1 MKLNPT
7 SMLYGTLLLTLTS
20 LISQLLGFIYRIFLS
35 RLVGSEVLGLYQ
47 LIMPVYSVLMS
58 ITAVGLTAAASNLS
72 ARYHALGNHR
82 AIHQTLKRCL
92 AFFFVLFFV
101 PALVVLLFS
110 DPISVYLLGDAR
122 TQLGLLL
129 LLPCILLTGVENLH
143 KHYFYG
149 TGNIRPPAAVET
161 AEQFIRSAAVLTLLV
176 LFLPQTPERTV
187 GLIVVGMIL
196 CELFSSITLLTLYRR
211 HMGPRLSGPGET
223 TKVLTRRIWAI
234 ALPIGCTSLL
244 GNLMSSVNSVL
255 IPQRLVAGGMDV
267 TAAMSAFGVL
277 FGMSLPLLYLPS
289 AFIGAMGLILV
300 PKLSES
306 AALGRRREICR
317 RIQKALLATSVLTM
331 PAMAFLVVL
340 GPTIGVFLFQE
351 PTVGD
356 YLIPLSVGVLLSC
369 YQSILSC
376 SLNGVGRQGLAA
388 GNALISDAVQLAFTF
403 FAVERFGLIGYVAGF
418 LVSSAVGVLL
428 NWRGV
433 ARATGLKP
441 QFFQWLI
448 SPALSALL
456 AGLCINLLF
465 QVLLQRGLSAVPSAI
480 GCFVFGTILY
490 LSALQAQGV
499 HPLQLFHLPR
509 S

>member
-7 SMLYGTLLLTLTS
+7 SMFYGTLLLTLTS
-20 LISQLLGFIYRIFLS
+20 LVSQLLGFVYRIFLS
-35 RLVGSEVLGLYQ
+35 RLVGAEVLGLYQ

-58 ITAVGLTAAASNLS
+58 ITAVGLTVAASNLS

-82 AIHQTLKRCL
+82 AVHQTLKRCL
-92 AFFFVLFFV
+92 AAFFLLFSL
-101 PALVVLLFS
+101 PALAVLLFS

-122 TQLGLLL
+122 TQLGLIL

-161 AEQFIRSAAVLTLLV
+161 AEQLIRSAAVLTLLV
-176 LFLPQTPERTV
+176 LFLPQSPERTV
-187 GLIVVGMIL
+187 GIIVVGMIL
-196 CELFSSITLLTLYRR
+196 CELFSSVTLLILYRR
-211 HMGPRLSGPGET
+211 HIGPRLSGPGEES
-223 TKVLTRRIWAI
+223 KALTRRIWSI

-244 GNLMSSVNSVL
+244 GNLMASANSVL
-255 IPQRLVAGGMDV
+255 IPQRLVAGGMEV
-267 TAAMSAFGVL
+267 SAAMSAFGVL

-300 PKLSES
+300 PKLAES

-317 RIQKALLATSVLTM
+317 RIQKSLLATSVLTM

-340 GPTIGVFLFQE
+340 GPTIGLFLFRE

-356 YLIPLSVGVLLSC
+356 HLIPLSVGVLLSC

-376 SLNGVGRQGLAA
+376 ALNGVGRQGASA
-388 GNALISDAVQLAFTF
+388 RNALISGAIQLAFTF
-403 FAVERFGLIGYVAGF
+403 FAVERVGLLGYVAGF
-418 LVSSAVGVLL
+418 LVSSGVGVLL
-428 NWRGV
+428 NWWGV

-441 QFFQWLI
+441 QLFQWLI
-448 SPALSALL
+448 SPALAALL
-456 AGLCINLLF
+456 TGLCINLLF
-465 QVLLQRGLSAVPSAI
+465 QVLLDRGFAAVPSAA
-480 GCFVFGTILY
+480 GCLIFGAVLY

-499 HPLQLFHLPR
+499 RPLQLFRLPR